1 MNRLVDYDAVLLS
14 LTAFV
19 RLPLGKKHASQRDKS
34 SDDPPRN
41 KLDGVSHV
49 DRRLHGEKEFSSSL
63 IRGRLLQGYGSD
75 GSPILVGGI
84 WTGTPCLRRREAAF

>member
-1 MNRLVDYDAVLLS
+1 MTSSREDLLELAMNRLVDYDAVLLS

-41 KLDGVSHV
+41 KLDGVGHV
-49 DRRLHGEKEFSSSL
+49 ARTASWRKRVLIVAHSRSASSRLR
-63 IRGRLLQGYGSD
+63 I
-75 GSPILVGGI
+75 
-84 WTGTPCLRRREAAF
+84 